1 MVEFLTS
8 SPVQIAIVL
17 FLVTVVFFGFVR
29 ESLPADVIALLA
41 MGALMLTGIMSVK
54 ETLGVFSN
62 AAPLTIAAM
71 FVMSAALDRTGVI
84 DQAGRWVTQAT
95 HGWSP
100 ILAILVMMVAVIFL
114 SAFIN
119 NTPVVVV
126 LIPVAIRLAKSLKIS
141 PSKLLIPLSFASIFG
156 GTTTL
161 IGTSTN
167 LLVDGVAQS
176 GGLKPFGMFEITAAG
191 SLLALAGMTY
201 FILIGWWLLPKRD
214 TLAGMLPDQ
223 KERRFIAQILIPI
236 DSVLIGRPLSE
247 TGFSPQRGFSIIDVL
262 REGVSLKT
270 SLGKLILRGG
280 DRIVLRSPVSEM
292 LSLKELGHV
301 AIGADAQEGAAFE
314 PVQASEVIIAEG
326 VIGPQSRLIG
336 RRLLGLGLARL
347 YGVYIMA
354 VHRRGENMAD
364 QLGEMRLDVGD
375 TVLVE
380 GPAAGMRQMFEDGA
394 LNNLTATGPCGVAK
408 RASRSSR
415 SSLSWASPP
424 LKSCPLRRSQSS
436 GRPLLLRSAVSTIR
450 KPIRPSAGTF

>member
-8 SPVQIAIVL
+8 SPIQIAIVL
-17 FLVTVVFFGFVR
+17 FLVAVVFFGFVR
-29 ESLPADVIALLA
+29 ESLPADVIALMA
-41 MGALMLTGIMSVK
+41 MGTLMLTGIMSVK

-95 HGWSP
+95 HGWPP
-100 ILAILVMMVAVIFL
+100 ILAIMVMMLAVIFM

-176 GGLKPFGMFEITAAG
+176 GGMAPFGMFEITAAG
-191 SLLALAGMTY
+191 AVLALVGMTY
-201 FILIGWWLLPKRD
+201 FALVGWWLLPNRD

-247 TGFSPQRGFSIIDVL
+247 TGFSAQRGFSIIDVF
-262 REGVSLKT
+262 REGVSLKA

-301 AIGADAQEGAAFE
+301 AIGAGADEPSAFE
-314 PVQASEVIIAEG
+314 PVQTSEVIIAEG

-354 VHRRGENMAD
+354 VHQRPGC
-364 QLGEMRLDVGD
+364 
-375 TVLVE
+375 
-380 GPAAGMRQMFEDGA
+380 AARQGRHCGA
-394 LNNLTATGPCGVAK
+394 
-408 RASRSSR
+408 RAS
-415 SSLSWASPP
+415 
-424 LKSCPLRRSQSS
+424 
-436 GRPLLLRSAVSTIR
+436 
-450 KPIRPSAGTF
+450 AGHGAGGV